1 MDLNVHENVHQNHKL
16 ALQGGCRFVVQFERK
31 TSAGA
36 ITCFVMRRESCLLLK
51 ALFPHVC

>member
-16 ALQGGCRFVVQFERK
+16 ALQGVCRFVVQFQRK

-36 ITCFVMRRESCLLLK
+36 VTGFVMRRISCLLLK
-51 ALFPHVC
+51 ALFSRVC